1 MNVTNPAP
9 PPAYS
14 SGLMNSPKLSLT
26 RSESTPAGPLVL
38 HLHGPLV
45 MATTADFQSGLR
57 AETAQVLVLDFTN
70 VPFVDSAGLGAL
82 ISIFLHYKTGGRKL
96 ALAGLNEKCR
106 ALLKMSNVENLFP
119 TFATV
124 EAARAALA

>member
-1 MNVTNPAP
+1 
-9 PPAYS
+9 
-14 SGLMNSPKLSLT
+14 MNSPKLAVT

-38 HLHGPLV
+38 HLNGPLV
-45 MATTADFQSGLR
+45 MATTADFQSCLR
-57 AETAQVLVLDFTN
+57 AETAQILVLDFTS

-82 ISIFLHYKTGGRKL
+82 ISVFLHYKAGNRKL
-96 ALAGLNEKCR
+96 ALVGLNEKCR

-124 EAARAALA
+124 EVARTALA

>member
-1 MNVTNPAP
+1 
-9 PPAYS
+9 
-14 SGLMNSPKLSLT
+14 
-26 RSESTPAGPLVL
+26 
-38 HLHGPLV
+38 

-96 ALAGLNEKCR
+96 ALVGLNDKCR
-106 ALLKMSNVENLFP
+106 ALLKMSNVESLFP

-124 EAARAALA
+124 EAARTALA

>member
-1 MNVTNPAP
+1 
-9 PPAYS
+9 
-14 SGLMNSPKLSLT
+14 
-26 RSESTPAGPLVL
+26 
-38 HLHGPLV
+38 
-45 MATTADFQSGLR
+45 MATTADFQSWLR

-82 ISIFLHYKTGGRKL
+82 ISIFLHYKNGGRKL

-119 TFATV
+119 TFASV
-124 EAARAALA
+124 DAARSALG